1 MVSEATV
8 TAAEIARIAGVGP
21 AAVSNWRRRYAEFP
35 TPVGGT
41 AGSPQFLLSE
51 VVNWL
56 EGRGRSVRITLADE
70 VWRAME
76 AVRDPARPGAILASA
91 GFRLLG
97 EEPSRRQAGAEDGAP
112 PLPAALS
119 ADIEDLGSEL
129 GAAGA
134 FEQLL
139 HRWTEAHTRQV
150 EVTPSPVAALMCALV
165 GSTDGEA
172 PVSVL
177 DPACGTGGLLLQAAK
192 SGTTALLG
200 QDLDRDLAEITAV
213 RLRLHGHDVS
223 VKPGDSL
230 LEDAHATSRVQGIVC
245 NLPSGQ
251 RDWGRAELGY
261 DTRWTHGLP
270 PKGEP
275 ELAWLQHAL
284 AHLDDGGRAVLL
296 MPAGVAARPSG
307 RRIRAELLRRGT
319 LRAVVA
325 LPSGSS
331 RTPGAHLWIVERTRA
346 AVPPEDVLFI
356 DVDLFVG
363 PDAEQPGVTTD
374 WDNVRAAVAS
384 VWHRFRAG
392 EELDADFAA
401 SVPVTV
407 LLGDDADVTPALHV
421 RRESGGPV
429 DLTRLEEDRAG
440 WLRLLNGLPN
450 ALPAV
455 RETPMPPTGPS
466 AGDAS
471 PRVSL
476 DDLIRSGALRTWRGT
491 TAQDTADGTTVRVPL
506 LTLDDGLSR
515 AGPSGH
521 TYAAE
526 SERLREG
533 DVLVFAA
540 APESARPADS
550 REHGAV
556 AGQGVTVLRP
566 ERASLDP
573 WFLAGTLTLTG
584 GPGTGRFGAPAVTTG
599 RRSRLDTGRLFLP
612 VRSREEQHRIGQAFR
627 DIARFEESLAAV
639 VDQGRS
645 VARQLAEALA
655 AGLVDPIDDRR
666 S

>member
-1 MVSEATV
+1 MVNEPTV

-41 AGSPQFLLSE
+41 AGSPRFLLSE

-56 EGRGRSVRITLADE
+56 EERGRSVRITPADE
-70 VWRAME
+70 AWRAME
-76 AVRDPARPGAILASA
+76 AVRDPGRPGAVLVSA

-97 EEPSRRQAGAEDGAP
+97 EEPCRRQAGAEDGAL
-112 PLPAALS
+112 PLPSALG
-119 ADIEDLGSEL
+119 AHIDGLRREL
-129 GAAGA
+129 GAAEA

-139 HRWTEAHTRQV
+139 RRWTEAHARQIA
-150 EVTPSPVAALMCALV
+150 VTPPPVAALMCALA

-177 DPACGTGGLLLQAAK
+177 DPACGTGGLLLQAAE

-200 QDLDRDLAEITAV
+200 QDLDRDLAEIAAV
-213 RLRLHGHDVS
+213 RLRLHGYDVS

-230 LEDAHATSRVQGIVC
+230 LGDAHAISRVQGVVC
-245 NLPSGQ
+245 DLPSGQ

-296 MPAGVAARPSG
+296 IPAGVAARPSG

-325 LPSGSS
+325 LPSRAS
-331 RTPGAHLWIVERTRA
+331 RAPGTHLWIVERSRA
-346 AVPPEDVLFI
+346 GAPPEDVLF
-356 DVDLFVG
+356 VDADMFVG
-363 PDAEQPGVTTD
+363 PDAERPGTRTD
-374 WDNVRAAVAS
+374 WEKVQTAVTS
-384 VWHRFRAG
+384 VWRRFRAG
-392 EELDADFAA
+392 ADLDADFA
-401 SVPVTV
+401 SRVPITV
-407 LLGDDADVTPALHV
+407 LLRDDVDVTPALHV
-421 RRESGGPV
+421 RTESGGAI
-429 DLTRLEEDRAG
+429 DMTRWEEERSG
-440 WLRLLNGLPN
+440 WLRLLNELPST
-450 ALPAV
+450 LPVV
-455 RETPMPPTGPS
+455 RETPMPPTGP
-466 AGDAS
+466 GEGGTS

-476 DDLIRSGALRTWRGT
+476 DELIRSGALSTWRGST
-491 TAQDTADGTTVRVPL
+491 PQHTIDGTTVRAPL
-506 LTLDDGLSR
+506 LALDDGLSR
-515 AGPSGH
+515 SGPSGY
-521 TYAAE
+521 TYVAE

-540 APESARPADS
+540 APESARPADPW
-550 REHGAV
+550 EYGAAV
-556 AGQGVTVLRP
+556 GPGVTVLRS
-566 ERASLDP
+566 ERTVLDP
-573 WFLAGTLTLTG
+573 WFLAGTMTG
-584 GPGTGRFGAPAVTTG
+584 GAGPGPFDASAVTAG

-612 VRSREEQHRIGQAFR
+612 VRSPEEQQRIGQGFR

-645 VARQLAEALA
+645 IARQLAEALA

-666 S
+666 R